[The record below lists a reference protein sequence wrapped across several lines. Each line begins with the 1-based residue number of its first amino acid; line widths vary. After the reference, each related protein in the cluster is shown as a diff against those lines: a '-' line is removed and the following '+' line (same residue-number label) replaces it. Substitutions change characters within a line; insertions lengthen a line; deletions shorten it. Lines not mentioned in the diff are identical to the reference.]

1 MWWGLWVWT
10 VLGLSLNDL
19 IEKAWG
25 EGTISS
31 FVVVLLK
38 VVESCCV
45 YLEDGGVFLKG
56 DVPLRGVAF

>member
-25 EGTISS
+25 EGTVSS

-38 VVESCCV
+38 VVDSCWV
-45 YLEDGGVFLKG
+45 YLEGGGAFLKG
-56 DVPLRGVAF
+56 AIPLRGVAF